1 LSNRLLYG
9 GARSAYVS
17 PNLIPAGVSDPR
29 VKGDHIRFDNGV
41 TVDWARGYRE
51 GVSKGRAYTTDSFMT
66 FDEFSYTKDSTGSF
80 LIGELERLDQTL
92 HDPLVA
98 VTWGRDID
106 LREDVTIA
114 DEVSSFTN
122 SSFASAG
129 GVIPTGKAWLS
140 KDANQITGVALDIGK
155 TTHPL
160 YLWAMEL
167 KYTMPELASA
177 QKIGRPIDVQKY
189 DGLKLKYQMDVDEM
203 VYIGDTSLGQKG
215 LINNDTLVS
224 FTNAAQAGATSP
236 TGQTTS
242 LKWIDKTP
250 DAILADV
257 NTALTQCWTNSGWAV
272 MPTELRLPPV
282 EFGYLVSQKVS
293 SAGNVSVLEFL
304 RNNSLS
310 NAAYGRPLNIQP
322 VKWLTGRGAGNT
334 DRVFVYTK
342 ERDRVRFPLVPLQR
356 TPLEFRNLYQITCYF
371 GRLGCV
377 EFVYPECCFSM
388 DGIG

>member
-1 LSNRLLYG
+1 VSNRLLYG

-17 PNLIPAGVSDPR
+17 PNLILPGESDKR
-29 VKGDHIRFDNGV
+29 VKGDHITFDNGA
-41 TVDWARGYRE
+41 TVDWKRGWRE
-51 GVSKGRAYTTDSFMT
+51 GVFKGRAYTRDSFMT
-66 FDEFSYTKDSTGSF
+66 FDQMTIDSTGSF

-98 VTWGRDID
+98 VTWGRDVD

-129 GVIPTGKAWLS
+129 GVVPTGKAWLS
-140 KDANQITGVALDIGK
+140 KDANQITGIALDIGK

-189 DGLKLKYQMDVDEM
+189 DGLKLKYQMDIDEM
-203 VYIGDTSLGQKG
+203 VYIGDTTLGQVG
-215 LINNDTLVS
+215 LANNNTLVS
-224 FTNAAQAGATSP
+224 FANAAQAGATSP

-293 SAGNVSVLEFL
+293 SAGNVSLLEFL

-322 VKWLTGRGAGNT
+322 VKWLTGRGTGNT
-334 DRVFVYTK
+334 DRLMVYTK

-356 TPLEFRNLYQITCYF
+356 TPLEYRNLFQLTTYF
-371 GRLGCV
+371 GRIGCV
-377 EFVYPECCFSM
+377 EFVYPETLYYM